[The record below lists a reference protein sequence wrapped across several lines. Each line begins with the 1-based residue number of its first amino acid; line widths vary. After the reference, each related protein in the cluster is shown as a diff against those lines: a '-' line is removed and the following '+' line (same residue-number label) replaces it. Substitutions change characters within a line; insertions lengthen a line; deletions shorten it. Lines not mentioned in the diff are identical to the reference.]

1 MSMPWDMQDGGPQ
14 RWGQDARHDEGA
26 EGRWEDHR
34 CQILLDA
41 TLRRRWLLLFDRNQP
56 KRALKLNPPAAP
68 SASLSPFLPFSIS
81 PFLHF
86 SISPFLLPHPPSDF
100 LFHYFCRFLL
110 KRINPRHLSPIK
122 KRQTNKQTNKQSNRF
137 WLLLLVYDYL
147 KFYPKHILYSLN
159 PIMHINPP
167 NLNININNNKE
178 TIKSMPPLVQ
188 PASIDFPLLLSNCS
202 VTVNA
207 IISVSFDRKTSML
220 SKCAL
225 HSLDFIV
232 PINLPCFW
240 TWIKTDVIVSSSL
253 PFQSALIDPSHAFVA
268 YLCWYC

>member
-81 PFLHF
+81 LFLHF

-122 KRQTNKQTNKQSNRF
+122 KRQTNKQTNKAIVFDYYYLFMIIWNFIQSISYIHWIQLCTLIRQIWTLISIIIKKRSNQCRRWF
-137 WLLLLVYDYL
+137 NLLRLISLCC
-147 KFYPKHILYSLN
+147 YP
-159 PIMHINPP
+159 
-167 NLNININNNKE
+167 
-178 TIKSMPPLVQ
+178 T
-188 PASIDFPLLLSNCS
+188 ALSQW
-202 VTVNA
+202 
-207 IISVSFDRKTSML
+207 ML
-220 SKCAL
+220 SFRFLLIEKQACYQSVPCI
-225 HSLDFIV
+225 HWISL
-232 PINLPCFW
+232 C
-240 TWIKTDVIVSSSL
+240 
-253 PFQSALIDPSHAFVA
+253 QLICRVFE
-268 YLCWYC
+268 LE